1 MIRST
6 FLAIAL
12 MSSAPVL
19 AGANALAQTAPG
31 PHAPQAAQLSLSA
44 SGEVRISPD
53 QASLSAGVVTEAN
66 TAAEALRAN
75 ARRMQAVYAALEAA
89 GVAANDIQTSQ
100 LNVNPIYSQPSQR
113 GGSPAITGYTA
124 RNTVTALVRDM
135 DRVGPAIDALFEAGA
150 NTLNGVS
157 FSSSEAEAARDEAR
171 RRAVAELNSLRDLY
185 AEAAGFQIVRLVQ
198 FSESGGYTPQ
208 PVMFARA
215 MAMEDAAA
223 TPISGGE
230 LVVRAS
236 VNAVWDIES

>member
-19 AGANALAQTAPG
+19 ASTNALAQTAPG

-89 GVAANDIQTSQ
+89 GVAANDIQTNQ

-135 DRVGPAIDALFEAGA
+135 D
-150 NTLNGVS
+150 
-157 FSSSEAEAARDEAR
+157 R